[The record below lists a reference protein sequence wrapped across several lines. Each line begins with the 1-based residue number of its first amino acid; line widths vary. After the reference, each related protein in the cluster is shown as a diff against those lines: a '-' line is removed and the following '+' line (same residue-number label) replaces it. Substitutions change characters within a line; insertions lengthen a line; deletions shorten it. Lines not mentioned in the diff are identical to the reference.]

1 METTHDVLDEVLPQ
15 YVEFVRLDTP
25 EGVQRAVT
33 SYMGDPEATA
43 EQFQRFYGIDLANFS
58 RFYIE
63 VGLSDS
69 PMGPLVAGRISPIL
83 VIRQSQSGQ
92 SYSPQILKCTGFY
105 DMKQQLAWTEAT
117 QWDELVKDD
126 LVEELK
132 EQAAKERDR
141 MRRMEKHM
149 QRKMEENG
157 D

>member
-1 METTHDVLDEVLPQ
+1 METTRDELDAVLPQ
-15 YVEFVRLDTP
+15 YVEFVRLDAP

-33 SYMGDPEATA
+33 SYMGDPNATA
-43 EQFQRFYGIDLANFS
+43 DQFHQFYGIDLRNFS

-69 PMGPLVAGRISPIL
+69 PMGPLVAGKISPIL

-92 SYSPQILKCTGFY
+92 SYNPQILKCSGFY
-105 DMKQQLAWTEAT
+105 NMKQQLAWAEAA

-132 EQAAKERDR
+132 KKAAKERDR
-141 MRRMEKHM
+141 MQRIEKHL
-149 QRKMEENG
+149 QRKIEENG